1 MDRHI
6 KDNLEEY
13 MRGAM
18 EPGTRAE
25 FENRLNASDG
35 ETRETVAQFQH
46 QSELIRDAF
55 RAPADISPAPGFYGR
70 VMDRIH
76 LQRPLSIWAAFIE
89 PMFFRRIALASAAL
103 LILLSLTMFTT
114 TPENGDEMLA
124 SNPALVMDAMA
135 DQEPAPVMG
144 ENPEED
150 RDAILVNLATYQETQ
165 SF

>member
-18 EPGTRAE
+18 DPGTKAE
-25 FENRLNASDG
+25 FENRLNASDS
-35 ETRETVAQFQH
+35 ETRQMVAQFQRH
-46 QSELIRDAF
+46 SQLIREAY
-55 RAPADISPAPGFYGR
+55 RAPADVAPNPGFYGR
-70 VMDRIH
+70 VMDRIQA
-76 LQRPLSIWAAFIE
+76 QRPLSIWAAFVE
-89 PMFFRRIALASAAL
+89 PMFFRRIAFASAAL
-103 LILLSLTMFTT
+103 LILLSLTIFTT
-114 TPENGDEMLA
+114 APDSGEEMLA
-124 SNPALVMDAMA
+124 YEPAPAMNA
-135 DQEPAPVMG
+135 MTDQEPAPVMG